1 MEKTE
6 TSLITKLI
14 DLYLSVKIRSE
25 EDLDKVDEEGL
36 ERERK
41 ELARANPLVLV
52 DYIRAS
58 IEILLKLR
66 EERRSSS
73 MYNSV
78 QSGKEVQEDYEE
90 QIQKLEAET
99 RMHIRVEQQL
109 KLHVDSIQAKLEEYE
124 KTISKLTKSIKR
136 LETKLLDA
144 SNRMLEKTNEAE
156 RLKKLLDERAR
167 RITTLERTDKLN
179 ATTIKYSFSKL
190 SMDDASS
197 IIKEVKTDFSPGK
210 KRKEGN
216 RKATASIS
224 RVPQP
229 PNLPNSGKKSDSLAT
244 QRPNKTYSAEN
255 HSHLRS
261 SSHRGEI
268 AKEDNKEPA
277 KSIALQYKQ
286 SLKIKDESKKEK
298 PKEVTQMLQRNT
310 TIDNLIKNFEK
321 QANKS
326 RLLANNRPCS
336 TYRERASYKKPSN
349 KLLGT
354 AKVNIK
360 VVQNS

>member
-124 KTISKLTKSIKR
+124 KTISKLTKSIKVIPPCPPR
-136 LETKLLDA
+136 GW
-144 SNRMLEKTNEAE
+144 
-156 RLKKLLDERAR
+156 R
-167 RITTLERTDKLN
+167 RSFWTP
-179 ATTIKYSFSKL
+179 ATGCWRRPTRQRDCRSCLTSGPG
-190 SMDDASS
+190 
-197 IIKEVKTDFSPGK
+197 ESP
-210 KRKEGN
+210 
-216 RKATASIS
+216 
-224 RVPQP
+224 
-229 PNLPNSGKKSDSLAT
+229 LW
-244 QRPNKTYSAEN
+244 
-255 HSHLRS
+255 
-261 SSHRGEI
+261 
-268 AKEDNKEPA
+268 KEPTN
-277 KSIALQYKQ
+277 SMPPP
-286 SLKIKDESKKEK
+286 S
-298 PKEVTQMLQRNT
+298 
-310 TIDNLIKNFEK
+310 
-321 QANKS
+321 
-326 RLLANNRPCS
+326 S
-336 TYRERASYKKPSN
+336 TPLYP
-349 KLLGT
+349 LGY
-354 AKVNIK
+354 A
-360 VVQNS
+360 